1 MNSFPQLFDT
11 IENKPIHL
19 TGRIVT
25 VGSSSKCH
33 ICIGDN
39 SIPGNCA
46 HLLFTGGGYKV
57 QSVVKSNKILVNDKV
72 LRGTIALQHGDRL
85 AFGPHTYTYFEYEPS
100 PEFSEPKTASG
111 MSDTVTPS
119 IGELV
124 RIVIS
129 LLRNKNED
137 VFADLVTS
145 ISRLLRC
152 DASRLVGEDPETGE
166 RKTIQRYPSHMQLDR
181 FSNRAIDWARDAMRT
196 VIVHDTDW
204 RDSEESMRSLERNLI
219 GSILCAPLVEKG
231 EIAGYLYLDRL
242 RCNPSFTEKDRD
254 FCDALVPLFSE
265 ILTNFKERQ
274 RQSATIARLQKQQ
287 LSASGGIIYESA
299 VMAEMI
305 RLATKLS
312 RTNSPI
318 LVFGETGTGKE
329 LMARFIHNNSPRSGK
344 PFKAINCGAIPDN
357 LMESELFGHEKGAF
371 TGASQRKEG
380 LFEVANG
387 GTVFLDE
394 IGELPLH
401 LQVKLLRIL
410 QESEVVRI
418 GGNET
423 IQVDVRIVAAT
434 NKVLEEEIAQGR
446 FRRDLFFR
454 LNVLKIHLP
463 PLRERDK
470 DVILLADFFL
480 KRYSQQ
486 FGLENKALSAT
497 AQKRLLEYGWPGN
510 IRELEN
516 VIQKA
521 ILLSEGNR
529 IGAEVL
535 SFESMG
541 HLDAPSDQPSGTT
554 LREVRNWAEQKAIE
568 NAMNKASG
576 NVSMA
581 ARLLAIDR
589 KWLMK
594 KMDEYAIYANSFR

>member
-1 MNSFPQLFDT
+1 
-11 IENKPIHL
+11 
-19 TGRIVT
+19 
-25 VGSSSKCH
+25 
-33 ICIGDN
+33 
-39 SIPGNCA
+39 
-46 HLLFTGGGYKV
+46 
-57 QSVVKSNKILVNDKV
+57 
-72 LRGTIALQHGDRL
+72 
-85 AFGPHTYTYFEYEPS
+85 
-100 PEFSEPKTASG
+100 
-111 MSDTVTPS
+111 
-119 IGELV
+119 
-124 RIVIS
+124 
-129 LLRNKNED
+129 
-137 VFADLVTS
+137 
-145 ISRLLRC
+145 
-152 DASRLVGEDPETGE
+152 
-166 RKTIQRYPSHMQLDR
+166 MQLDR